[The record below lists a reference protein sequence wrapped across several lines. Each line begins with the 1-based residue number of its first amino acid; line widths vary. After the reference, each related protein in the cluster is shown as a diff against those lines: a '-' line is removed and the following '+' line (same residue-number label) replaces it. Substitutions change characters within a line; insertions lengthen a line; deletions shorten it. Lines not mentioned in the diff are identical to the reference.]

1 VLEGLKVNRINRIDR
16 IAMAAVGIAAMA
28 ITLGGCFQSTQPG
41 QGEVFASRE
50 EIAAKDDA
58 ICQGYGAKPGS
69 PEYIN
74 CRGQQDQ
81 RRTAWRSRD

>member
-1 VLEGLKVNRINRIDR
+1 MYRIDVVGR
-16 IAMAAVGIAAMA
+16 MLFAVGLTAVVAAFSLA
-28 ITLGGCFQSTQPG
+28 GCQTTQPG
-41 QGEVFASRE
+41 QGELFLSSA

-58 ICQGYGAKPGS
+58 ICQSYGARPGS

-81 RRTAWRSRD
+81 RRTAWKASN

>member
-1 VLEGLKVNRINRIDR
+1 
-16 IAMAAVGIAAMA
+16 M
-28 ITLGGCFQSTQPG
+28 P
-41 QGEVFASRE
+41 AS

-58 ICQGYGAKPGS
+58 ICQSYGAKSGS

-81 RRTAWRSRD
+81 RRTTWKASN